1 MAATTDFNA
10 GIDTSDVEVSYKKES
25 KYGEAIVGTVLA
37 PYQKLRLT
45 SEGFSEEKTR
55 SRPAEIRADG
65 QAVQAI
71 TTQVAA
77 SGSLGLAYSAGTY
90 DDLLLGMINADA
102 FAGGASLKLTTT
114 ATTALHATDILTLTG
129 TVIADADPVGTVLA
143 SFKKDETVYVSG
155 FIGDD
160 AVYNG
165 VYTLTTN
172 GAPGS
177 IKLTNKYLESL
188 IADGTPAAVNTVVI
202 KRCGYAINAVSVSTY
217 AFQKKFKDDLYLNY
231 PGCYITSGSVN
242 ASLGGFLEGT
252 FEFLAKNENIAAKG
266 LEGTGS
272 GVILKDAPEGR
283 VIDTIE
289 GVQNA
294 MFADKSFT
302 ETGGFD
308 TILQSIAFTVTK
320 ENARSQYGIGSPDA
334 QGIGR
339 GTLTIAGTLS
349 VYFRN
354 DKLYNEFKNETSNT
368 FAFDAVDND
377 GRGYQFSFPNVT
389 IINPTVVAGGPDTDM
404 LAEFTLEANPG
415 KFVPTDKLH
424 TIRIDKI

>member
-10 GIDTSDVEVSYKKES
+10 GIDTSDVEVTFAKET
-25 KYGEAIVGTVLA
+25 KYGTSPTAG
-37 PYQKLRLT
+37 YKRLRLT

-55 SRPAEIRADG
+55 ARPAEIRADG

-77 SGSLGLAYSAGTY
+77 SGSLGVAYSAKTY
-90 DDLLLGMINADA
+90 DDLLLGMINADV
-102 FAGGASLKLTTT
+102 FAGGASNPLTGGAPTLTTDLLSVVFSAQARTTALTGFVAGDIVTLSGFTGTRESNNGLYTLAISSTTIATFTPVGGKTLNTTAGLTTT
-114 ATTALHATDILTLTG
+114 NNLTMSKG
-129 TVIADADPVGTVLA
+129 GSAI
-143 SFKKDETVYVSG
+143 
-155 FIGDD
+155 
-160 AVYNG
+160 NG
-165 VYTLTTN
+165 V
-172 GAPGS
+172 
-177 IKLTNKYLESL
+177 
-188 IADGTPAAVNTVVI
+188 V
-202 KRCGYAINAVSVSTY
+202 VSTY
-217 AFQKKFKDDLYLNY
+217 TFQKKFKSDLYLNY
-231 PGCYITSGSVN
+231 PGCYITSGGVN

-252 FEFLAKNENIAAKG
+252 FEFLAQNEKIA
-266 LEGTGS
+266 S
-272 GVILKDAPEGR
+272 APLQSATIPALDETR
-283 VIDTIE
+283 VIDTIA

-294 MFADKSFT
+294 LFANKSFT
-302 ETGGFD
+302 ETAGFD

-339 GTLTIAGTLS
+339 GTITIAGTLS

-368 FAFDAVDND
+368 FAFDAVDNT
-377 GRGYQFSFPNVT
+377 GAGYRFSFPNVT

-415 KFVPTDKLH
+415 KFVPADKLH
-424 TIRIDKI
+424 TIRIDKIG